1 MHLSTLSIGADLCK
15 WRLDCQHWVRPTVR
29 EGPQVGWHFHTWH
42 LAWFFVSD
50 VFVSDV
56 WIVNIG
62 WDQLSE
68 KSRKLGGTYISDTW
82 PDSWYLGTWY
92 LAWYMVPDTWLG
104 TWYLIRMTKWIVE
117 INFYIRSVQGGWYFV
132 PDILFHLSNVLLC
145 CSIMLYKSLQY
156 IGVWCSVF
164 NALHWCVMFIVWCSY
179 LNAL

>member
-29 EGPQVGWHFHTWH
+29 EGPQVGWHLHIWH
-42 LAWFFVSD
+42 LAWFLVSRYLT
-50 VFVSDV
+50 FGL
-56 WIVNIG
+56 I
-62 WDQLSE
+62 
-68 KSRKLGGTYISDTW
+68 LGI
-82 PDSWYLGTWY
+82 L
-92 LAWYMVPDTWLG
+92 VPDTWLG